1 MTEEIMCNKTLFY
14 VTVPSNELKLIMSSI
29 ANSRLLLEQVK
40 LLVKSRGAGLLED
53 INWKLNMKRI
63 LVAKM

>member
-1 MTEEIMCNKTLFY
+1 MCNKTLFY
-14 VTVPSNELKLIMSSI
+14 VTVPSNELKLIMPSI
-29 ANSRLLLEQVK
+29 ANSIQK

-53 INWKLNMKRI
+53 INWKVNIKSI

>member
-14 VTVPSNELKLIMSSI
+14 VTVPSNELKLIMPSI
-29 ANSRLLLEQVK
+29 ANSIQK

-53 INWKLNMKRI
+53 INWKVNIKSI

>member
-53 INWKLNMKRI
+53 INWKLNIKRI

>member
-14 VTVPSNELKLIMSSI
+14 VTVPSNELKLIMPSI
-29 ANSRLLLEQVK
+29 ANSIQK

-53 INWKLNMKRI
+53 TNWKVNIKSI